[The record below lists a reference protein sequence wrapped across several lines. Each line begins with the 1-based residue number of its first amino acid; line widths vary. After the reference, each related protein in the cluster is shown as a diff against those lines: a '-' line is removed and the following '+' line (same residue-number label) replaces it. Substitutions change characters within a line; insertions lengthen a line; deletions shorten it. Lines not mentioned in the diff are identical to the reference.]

1 MFFYMDFIREF
12 RSSIQNWRS
21 ITIVVIVIGVRRIK
35 DSKGEQRLLI
45 ANGEGE
51 FDQNVLVLG
60 NNFKTKYKQLLEV

>member
-1 MFFYMDFIREF
+1 MDFVREF

-21 ITIVVIVIGVRRIK
+21 ITIVFIVIGVRGIK
-35 DSKGEQRLLI
+35 DSKGEHQLLI

-60 NNFKTKYKQLLEV
+60 NNFKTKYEV